1 MKPILLA
8 TACCALPFVALAQIS
23 DRKPDDSDPA
33 KHSYP
38 ALGIG
43 AKRKVDVEWNRFYDH
58 AGLGAILARLHKE
71 FPELTRLYSIG
82 KSVEGRDIWC
92 LEVTSRKGD
101 AKRKPGMYIDGNI
114 HGNEVQGGE
123 AVAYTAWYLCHQYG
137 NLEKVTELL
146 DRCVF
151 YLFPTI
157 NPDGRDHW
165 LKEAHSA
172 HSSRSGV
179 KPLDND
185 RDGVADEDDA
195 EDLDNDGA
203 ITQMRIKDPN
213 GRWKP
218 HPQYPEQ
225 LMIQVGPEER
235 GEYTLLGQEGIDNDG
250 DGQVNEDGRGWLR
263 HEPQLG
269 LGLATRLPAVRRARV
284 SVLAPGDSRHF

>member
-1 MKPILLA
+1 MNPLLKPILLA
-8 TACCALPFVALAQIS
+8 TACCALPFAALAQIS
-23 DRKPDDSDPA
+23 DSKPDDSDPA

-71 FPELTRLYSIG
+71 FPELTKLYSIG
-82 KSVEGRDIWC
+82 KSVEGRDLWC

-123 AVAYTAWYLCHQYG
+123 AVAYTAWYLCQQYG
-137 NLEKVTELL
+137 NLEKVTDLL

-151 YLFPTI
+151 YLIPTI

-165 LKEAHSA
+165 LKEASTP

-195 EDLDNDGA
+195 EDLDGDGA

-213 GRWKP
+213 GRCTRISP
-218 HPQYPEQ
+218 S
-225 LMIQVGPEER
+225 IC
-235 GEYTLLGQEGIDNDG
+235 
-250 DGQVNEDGRGWLR
+250 
-263 HEPQLG
+263 
-269 LGLATRLPAVRRARV
+269 LAKR
-284 SVLAPGDSRHF
+284 